1 LGFQVSTTERSGSTD
16 ALFTSQSGVGTVL
29 NVLLLPMALSV
40 NASQPTQGIENKRN
54 ADEIQFSYPNA
65 DAV

>member
-1 LGFQVSTTERSGSTD
+1 
-16 ALFTSQSGVGTVL
+16 VL

-40 NASQPTQGIENKRN
+40 NVSQPTQGIENKRN
-54 ADEIQFSYPNA
+54 ADEIQFSYPNV